1 MIFTNIYFTLY
12 FRQRS
17 WPWNMTAVWLLGQIQ
32 EQQQGMTVAFYTL
45 LLVGYPMIQYVSR
58 CFNAI
63 HHTSMYIILQYKYF
77 ACFDFSAYIANRVTD
92 KLTKITDKI
101 YCCRSGSAADTQAVA
116 DIVSYHLNFQK

>member
-45 LLVGYPMIQYVSR
+45 LLVGYLMIQYVSG
-58 CFNAI
+58 CVNAI
-63 HHTSMYIILQYKYF
+63 HHTSMYIILQYKSF